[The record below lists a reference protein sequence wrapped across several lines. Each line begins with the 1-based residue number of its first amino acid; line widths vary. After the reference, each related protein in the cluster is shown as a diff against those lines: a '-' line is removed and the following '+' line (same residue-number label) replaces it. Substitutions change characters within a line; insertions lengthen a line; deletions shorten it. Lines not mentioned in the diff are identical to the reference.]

1 MTTPYNQEGPMPH
14 PGILEN
20 FQKMEHLPTLPG
32 VALKILEA
40 VRSEETSLNEIADI
54 LSKDPPLTAKIL
66 GLINSAF
73 YSLPTPVTSIS
84 HAVKLLGINTVKKVA
99 LSFSLVR
106 SFSQGNKGAFD
117 YQAFWR
123 NSLISAVSCRLIA
136 EKILPAWEEDAFTLG
151 LLQDIGI
158 LAFNEALPKPYS
170 LVLQEREKSFCPF
183 QEAEDRIIGFN
194 HMDLGAFLAQKWG
207 LPEKFHGPIQ
217 THHCP
222 EKTLSSAPE
231 SAEIARILFL
241 ASLVVDLFN
250 AREKSVPL
258 KLLEYHLRN
267 YGLKAPISSVDLIE
281 QIHVQTKA
289 ISGLFE
295 ISVQEEEYLT
305 IIDEARNALIHLSNQ
320 AIQELMEKQKQIGA
334 LQEQAARDGLTNLYN
349 YRSFHDLLQ
358 REWDRSQRG
367 KLPLAVVIADIDY
380 FKKVNDTYGH
390 PAGDFILVSVA
401 GLLTRLLRSSDILAR
416 HGGEEFGL
424 GLPDISLENAMAV
437 VGRLRKSIESF
448 DFDYEGRKI
457 TLTMSFGVAFLPPGS
472 QVEKDDLVKMAD
484 TALYQAKETGRNKV
498 CLWLAEGP
506 LPQEAA

>member
-1 MTTPYNQEGPMPH
+1 MPH

-73 YSLPTPVTSIS
+73 YSLPTQVTSIS

-106 SFSQGNKGAFD
+106 SFSQGNKGSFD

-123 NSLISAVSCRLIA
+123 DSLISAVACRLIA

-170 LVLQEREKSFCPF
+170 LVLQEREKSFSPF

-217 THHCP
+217 AHHCP
-222 EKTLSSAPE
+222 EKTPPSAPE
-231 SAEIARILFL
+231 SAEVARILFL

-250 AREKSVPL
+250 AREKGVPL
-258 KLLEYHLRN
+258 KLLEYHLQN
-267 YGLKAPISSVDLIE
+267 YDLGARISSVELIE
-281 QIHVQTKA
+281 QIHGQTKA

-295 ISVQEEEYLT
+295 VSVQEEEYLT

-320 AIQELMEKQKQIGA
+320 AILELMEQQKQIGT
-334 LQEQAARDGLTNLYN
+334 LKEQATRDSLTNLYN

-358 REWDRSQRG
+358 REWEQSRRG

-390 PAGDFILVSVA
+390 PAGDFILVSLA

-416 HGGEEFGL
+416 HGGEEFGM
-424 GLPDISLENAMAV
+424 GLPGISLENAMAV

-448 DFDYEGRKI
+448 EFEYEGRKI
-457 TLTMSFGVAFLPPGS
+457 PLTMSFGVAFLPPRS

-506 LPQEAA
+506 VPQEAA